1 MARALTIHQPYAELI
16 RTGRK
21 RCENR
26 TWMTG
31 YRGPLYIHAG
41 KSRDWLTLDRED
53 KLDTAYNIAIDHM
66 AFGAIVALATLVD
79 CVHIDRVAQPHI
91 AAKYPWLEEH
101 EHTHGPWCWILDKVT
116 PLVPR
121 PWRGAQGLF
130 SIDEDELNRVANEAL
145 GVVEERN

>member
-1 MARALTIHQPYAELI
+1 MTKCLTIAQPYAFLI
-16 RTGRK
+16 QTGVK
-21 RCENR
+21 RVENR

-53 KLDTAYNIAIDHM
+53 KFDTAYNISIDQL

-79 CVHIDRVAQPHI
+79 CVHIGRVAQPHI
-91 AAKYPWLEEH
+91 AAKYPWLEAH
-101 EHTHGPWCWILDKVT
+101 EHTQGPWCWILDKVT

-130 SIDEDELNRVANEAL
+130 NVDEEELNRQANAAL
-145 GVVEERN
+145 GVLEGGA